1 MKLICAAAALLLVGC
16 TTTAKSYEYQMDYP
30 VDAARLSLSGDA
42 RVLINC
48 DTREVNVISDTS
60 NGLFSRHIKNRISNI
75 CYQKKDTLNIVY
87 HFDSAKGVDQDMIA
101 THYPRVPPKS
111 NTHKP
116 GDGNS

>member
-1 MKLICAAAALLLVGC
+1 MKLICAVAALVLAGC
-16 TTTAKSYEYQMDYP
+16 VTTSKAYNYQMDYP

-42 RVLINC
+42 RALINC

-60 NGLFSRHIKNRISNI
+60 NGIFGRHIKNRINNI

-87 HFDSAKGVDQDMIA
+87 HFDSAKGVGQDMIA
-101 THYPRVPPKS
+101 TQYPRVPPKS